1 MKYFQNQSIFK
12 NNMLFISPLGP
23 VEATKLKGS
32 EWLVTTGLGV
42 HTTIQAQENATEK
55 EIYNILKKGN

>member
-1 MKYFQNQSIFK
+1 
-12 NNMLFISPLGP
+12 MLFISPLGP